1 MERMTADILIRWH
14 TKILAME
21 LAYQRMANCNPNSGM
36 YCLYR
41 DEYKNARAECD
52 EIDKYISHCGF
63 TGYEEYVIRLRFQEA
78 MPARKIAGKLK
89 LDCGIEKPISAI
101 QSILNSALAKMG
113 LTKTGKISTS
123 AKGKKKDEVHEEM
136 ETANDET
143 EIEDVNGTEEAEEH
157 EVIDEQVDTPRD
169 IYGNPIDDMEYII
182 CDELDE
188 ETRQKIIN
196 DIL

>member
-1 MERMTADILIRWH
+1 MEQMTADILIRWH

-21 LAYQRMANCNPNSGM
+21 LAYQRMANCNTNSGM

-41 DEYKNARAECD
+41 DEYKKARAECD
-52 EIDKYISHCGF
+52 EIDNYISHCGF

-101 QSILNSALAKMG
+101 QNILNSAIAKMG

-136 ETANDET
+136 VTENDET
-143 EIEDVNGTEEAEEH
+143 EIEEVKEPQDTEEL
-157 EVIDEQVDTPRD
+157 VEQVDTPRD
-169 IYGNPIDDMEYII
+169 IYGNPIDDTEYIE

-188 ETRQKIIN
+188 ETRQRIID

>member
-41 DEYKNARAECD
+41 DEYKKARAECD

-101 QSILNSALAKMG
+101 QKILNSALSKMG

-123 AKGKKKDEVHEEM
+123 TKVKEKDEVNEEM
-136 ETANDET
+136 ATANDEP
-143 EIEDVNGTEEAEEH
+143 EIEDVNGAEEAEEH
-157 EVIDEQVDTPRD
+157 EAIDEQVDTQRD